1 MEPVAGS
8 PALATDYVPE
18 VIALEQITDRPFTSN
33 FRLAQSQAGNRA
45 FATFLL
51 AQASNCSVTIDS
63 SAPSREALIDRR
75 ARHDTRWSVR
85 RQSDVYNEEKKMA
98 GNGIVEVTDA
108 NFDQDV
114 LKSDKPVLVD
124 FWATWCGPCRA
135 IAPIVEELAT
145 EYQGKIKIGKMDV
158 DSNSATPMRYKV
170 TGIPTL
176 LVFKG
181 GQVVEQLVGYK
192 PKDAIAQALNKHI
205 G

>member
-1 MEPVAGS
+1 M
-8 PALATDYVPE
+8 AT
-18 VIALEQITDRPFTSN
+18 AN
-33 FRLAQSQAGNRA
+33 
-45 FATFLL
+45 
-51 AQASNCSVTIDS
+51 
-63 SAPSREALIDRR
+63 SA
-75 ARHDTRWSVR
+75 
-85 RQSDVYNEEKKMA
+85 
-98 GNGIVEVTDA
+98 IVEVTDA

-135 IAPIVEELAT
+135 IAPIVEELAS
-145 EYQGKIKIGKMDV
+145 EFQGKVKIGKMDV
-158 DSNSATPMRYKV
+158 DSNQATPMRYKV

-192 PKDAIAQALNKHI
+192 PKDAISQVLNKHI